1 MTDWISAFLGT
12 DLPAWQ
18 NYLLLAAGAVVV
30 LLVALWLLRKLT
42 RGTFVSG
49 GRQAQPRIS
58 VEDAAPVDSH
68 RRLVL
73 VRRDDV
79 EHLLLI
85 GGASDI
91 VVEHNIRHSSPAQ
104 LPSQRELGERPRAAS
119 PQPAQPSMAH
129 AVQPARPLPP
139 AMPAAAPLRPVMP
152 AQLPRSVSPADP
164 AAPQRMEPR
173 LDQPAPAAPVV
184 RPEASRFATPV
195 ALQRVEPQLPGSRP
209 ADPRPVPAAAA
220 MQPDES
226 LDDELEKMLG
236 EFDISAPTKPN

>member
-91 VVEHNIRHSSPAQ
+91 VVEHNIRHGSPAQ
-104 LPSQRELGERPRAAS
+104 IPFQRELGERARPAA
-119 PQPAQPSMAH
+119 PEPAQPSIAH
-129 AVQPARPLPP
+129 AVQPARPCACRNARCRSAAPGH
-139 AMPAAAPLRPVMP
+139 ARAAASRC
-152 AQLPRSVSPADP
+152 
-164 AAPQRMEPR
+164 
-173 LDQPAPAAPVV
+173 QP
-184 RPEASRFATPV
+184 T
-195 ALQRVEPQLPGSRP
+195 QPG
-209 ADPRPVPAAAA
+209 
-220 MQPDES
+220 
-226 LDDELEKMLG
+226 G
-236 EFDISAPTKPN
+236 APTHGTPP